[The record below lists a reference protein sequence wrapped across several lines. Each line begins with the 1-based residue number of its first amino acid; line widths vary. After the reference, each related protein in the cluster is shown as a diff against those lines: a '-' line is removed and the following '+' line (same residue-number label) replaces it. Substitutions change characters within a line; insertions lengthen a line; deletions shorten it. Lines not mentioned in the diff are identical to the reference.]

1 MHRFLL
7 PLGGLL
13 LAAGLALPA
22 EAADPASAA
31 GAPPASEA
39 ELREQLRGAERGLR
53 EAREQL
59 ARSARD
65 LARVQAQL
73 GEETPFSRAFG
84 LLADPQRAA
93 LGVSIGPG
101 PVEKG
106 KQRGVLVSGVTP
118 GSGAEKAGLQ
128 SGDLILSAQGQ
139 SLELPEDARPGP
151 GHVLR
156 RQLREL
162 EPGARVA
169 LEIERAGKRRKLAVI
184 AQRPEPQAMAEFD
197 IERFGPRGDLL
208 LPRLGAEAMVLPLPP
223 IPPLP
228 PLPPM
233 PMGHFLGGPL
243 GGPGLQLARL
253 DEDLAGYF
261 KTGTGVLVVRAPPVA
276 EGAPAL
282 KSGDVIERINGEPV
296 TSPVEVMDRLFAAGP
311 QQTLTLQVIRQG
323 AALSLQGRLPEPR
336 VRRERRIVGG

>member
-1 MHRFLL
+1 MYRSLR

-13 LAAGLALPA
+13 LAAVLALPA
-22 EAADPASAA
+22 RAADPAPETA
-31 GAPPASEA
+31 APPASEA
-39 ELREQLRGAERGLR
+39 ELREQLRSAERGLR
-53 EAREQL
+53 EARDQL

-128 SGDLILSAQGQ
+128 SGDLILSAQGK
-139 SLELPEDARPGP
+139 SLELPADARPGP
-151 GHVLR
+151 GQVLR
-156 RQLREL
+156 GTLREL
-162 EPGARVA
+162 EPGTRVA
-169 LEIERAGKRRKLAVI
+169 LEIERAGKRRKLEVV
-184 AQRPEPQAMAEFD
+184 AQRPEPQLAAEFD

-208 LPRLGAEAMVLPLPP
+208 LPRGPEGLAVPM
-223 IPPLP
+223 P

-233 PMGHFLGGPL
+233 PPPPPMAMGHFMGGPF

-261 KTGTGVLVVRAPPVA
+261 KTREGVLVVKAPPVV

-296 TSPVEVMDRLFAAGP
+296 KSPVEVMDRLFGGGP

-323 AALSLQGRLPEPR
+323 AALSLQGKLPEPR
-336 VRRERRIVGG
+336 MRRERRIVGG